1 MTERR
6 RAVLTIG
13 GTLIVG
19 ILIGV
24 LIMSLLARQHYR
36 GDKSH
41 SKGDRNH
48 NGSDRNRSGSRGHS
62 ESRNRDGFL
71 DKVAHVTDATAEQ
84 KEKMKPFVK
93 EAISQIDSLQEHSE
107 TEVIGIMSKLKLKLS
122 KVLSPEQIEKFD
134 KFHKQ
139 KMESR
144 EHR

>member
-1 MTERR
+1 M
-6 RAVLTIG
+6 TIG

-71 DKVAHVTDATAEQ
+71 DKIAHVTDATAEQ

-93 EAISQIDSLQEHSE
+93 EAISQIDSLQEQSE

-139 KMESR
+139 KMESQ